1 MIRTYGLIVGCAA
14 LLAYTGFAP
23 AAEIKVFS
31 TIGVQSALEEL
42 APQFEKASG
51 HKLNISWATAA
62 ILVKR
67 VQAGESADLMVLTK
81 QSLDALIKDNKASA
95 GPDATFASSG
105 MAMVI
110 KKGAPKPDI
119 STPDAFK
126 QTLLNAKAIA
136 YSDPAHGGASGVY
149 FAKLLERMGI
159 AEQMKAKTRHPPPS
173 GNTAVLVVND
183 EAELAIQQEP
193 DIRRNSQKYP
203 IKPLL
208 LTSMLRLCRVSAS
221 PLSTNGG
228 ARCQS
233 GNGSGK
239 PQRAR
244 SRKHGSSIT
253 LTGKATGTSKLS
265 SARKTPT
272 PITTKSKSMSAKAL
286 TSRQAKAR
294 QWQRPPSD
302 GLTRLTD
309 AVGSAPLLVHTRNTF
324 AYISCR

>member
-173 GNTAVLVVND
+173 GNSAVLVVNG

-193 DIRRNSQKYP
+193 EVISVAGVDLVGPLPPELNNITVYAAGVGAGSQQAEAANAL
-203 IKPLL
+203 IKFQHTPEAQTVFKAKGL
-208 LTSMLRLCRVSAS
+208 
-221 PLSTNGG
+221 
-228 ARCQS
+228 
-233 GNGSGK
+233 K
-239 PQRAR
+239 PADAP
-244 SRKHGSSIT
+244 K
-253 LTGKATGTSKLS
+253 GT
-265 SARKTPT
+265 
-272 PITTKSKSMSAKAL
+272 
-286 TSRQAKAR
+286 
-294 QWQRPPSD
+294 
-302 GLTRLTD
+302 
-309 AVGSAPLLVHTRNTF
+309 
-324 AYISCR
+324 